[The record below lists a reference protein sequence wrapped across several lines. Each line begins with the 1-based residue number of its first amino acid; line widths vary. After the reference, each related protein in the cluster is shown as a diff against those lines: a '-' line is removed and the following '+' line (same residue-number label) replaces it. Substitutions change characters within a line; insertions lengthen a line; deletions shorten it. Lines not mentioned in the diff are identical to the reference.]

1 MLCSNVSEEIENRR
15 AYGEKIKSKRRAR
28 GLNMS
33 DLAAQANI
41 SGELLL
47 RIEAGLVSPE
57 IPSIRNRLLRALESE
72 VMVIA

>member
-1 MLCSNVSEEIENRR
+1 
-15 AYGEKIKSKRRAR
+15 
-28 GLNMS
+28 MS